1 MLEHIDRVLELIT
14 GPVLIVVLLGTG
26 IFLTVRM
33 RFVQLRGFVEGIRI
47 TAGKYNDPNH
57 PGDVTHFKA
66 LCGALSA
73 TVGVG
78 NIAGVASAIAI
89 GGPGAVFWMWVT
101 AFLGMAIKFTE
112 CTLSQHYRT
121 VHRDGTVSGGPMY
134 YIEKG
139 LGHRFKPLA
148 VAFALFTVFA
158 CFGIGNMVQAN
169 QVAQVLKVNFAIP
182 PIASGIVL
190 AIMTG
195 LVIIGGMKRIGKVAA
210 VIVPVMAA
218 FYVGGA
224 LIILGL
230 NAGAILPGFALI
242 FERAFSATAATGGF
256 IGATVMI
263 AMRAGVQ
270 RGLFSNEAGLGSA
283 PIIHAAAKTK
293 IPVREGLVALLEPF
307 TDTIVICTMTAL
319 VIITSGLWETGL
331 RDAPLTSA
339 AFEAGLPGGQYIVTF
354 GIVFFAY
361 STAISW
367 SYYGDRAA
375 EYLAGPRVIIPFR
388 LVYCIILFVGAVAGS
403 TAAWISTVW
412 AYADAA
418 NLLMA
423 FPNLLALWLLSGMVA
438 KALRQ
443 YTTQPPDV
451 LEADTPIERAPIDD
465 ISEVVEAGLEDED
478 SND

>member
-1 MLEHIDRVLELIT
+1 MHPLLQQFFGYVT
-14 GPVLIVVLLGTG
+14 GPILIVVLLGTG
-26 IFLTVRM
+26 IFLTIRM
-33 RFVQLRGFVEGIRI
+33 RFVQFRGFAEGIRI

-78 NIAGVASAIAI
+78 NIAGVAAAIAI
-89 GGPGAVFWMWVT
+89 GGPGAVFWMWMT
-101 AFLGMAIKFTE
+101 AFFGMAIKFTE
-112 CTLSQHYRT
+112 CTLAQQYRV
-121 VHRDGTVSGGPMY
+121 VHADGTISGGPMY

-139 LGHRFKPLA
+139 LGRRFKPLA
-148 VAFALFTVFA
+148 YAFALFTVTA

-169 QVAQVLKVNFAIP
+169 QVAQVLTATFGVPA
-182 PIASGIVL
+182 IASGLVL
-190 AIMTG
+190 AVMTG
-195 LVIIGGMKRIGKVAA
+195 LVIVGGMRRIGHVAG
-210 VIVPVMAA
+210 ILVPVMSII
-218 FYVGGA
+218 YVGGA
-224 LIILGL
+224 LVILAM
-230 NAGAILPGFALI
+230 NAGAIRPGLWLI
-242 FERAFSATAATGGF
+242 VRSAFTPSAAAGGF
-256 IGATVMI
+256 VGATIML
-263 AMRAGVQ
+263 ALRMGVS

-319 VIITSGLWETGL
+319 VIITTGVWESGL

-339 AFEAGLPGGQYIVTF
+339 AFEAGFAGGSYIVTF

-375 EYLAGPRVIIPFR
+375 EFLFGSRVVLPFR
-388 LVYCIILFVGAVAGS
+388 LLYCIVLFFGAVASS
-403 TAAWISTVW
+403 TVAWIQTVW
-412 AYADAA
+412 AYADVA

-423 FPNLLALWLLSGMVA
+423 FPNLVALWLLSGVVA
-438 KALRQ
+438 RSLRA
-443 YTTQPPDV
+443 YMRDHRAGV
-451 LEADTPIERAPIDD
+451 FEEETPVERAPIEMLD
-465 ISEVVEAGLEDED
+465 EALE
-478 SND
+478 